1 MFGGGPQLVYEIGG
15 TMKKILS
22 DKKAITLFV
31 CPTILIMLVI
41 VVVPIFI
48 SVYYSLLDWDGLG
61 RGTFVGLRN
70 YMELA
75 GDERFVN
82 SIKNSLLYVA
92 FSLFIQLP
100 VSLLLALIVANIKRG
115 EKFYRTTYFIPVII
129 SGVVIGQLWQKIYN
143 GDYGLLNAVLGTFGI
158 EGQDWLGQENTALL
172 AAFVPN
178 LWQYIGYHMLIMYA
192 GIKSIS
198 PDINEAA
205 KIDGANKIQT
215 AFRIT
220 IPLLK
225 PILQVC
231 ITFSLIGALKIFD
244 LIYVLTGGGPFF
256 STEVPTIYMYKTV
269 FDSFNY
275 GYGSAISIFVILE
288 CLILT
293 IVLRLFFREKGET
306 S

>member
-1 MFGGGPQLVYEIGG
+1 
-15 TMKKILS
+15 
-22 DKKAITLFV
+22 
-31 CPTILIMLVI
+31 
-41 VVVPIFI
+41 
-48 SVYYSLLDWDGLG
+48 
-61 RGTFVGLRN
+61 
-70 YMELA
+70 
-75 GDERFVN
+75 
-82 SIKNSLLYVA
+82 
-92 FSLFIQLP
+92 
-100 VSLLLALIVANIKRG
+100 
-115 EKFYRTTYFIPVII
+115 
-129 SGVVIGQLWQKIYN
+129 
-143 GDYGLLNAVLGTFGI
+143 
-158 EGQDWLGQENTALL
+158 
-172 AAFVPN
+172 
-178 LWQYIGYHMLIMYA
+178 MLILYA